1 MESFKWKPNPEKSSI
16 TILPNGVGPFSE
28 WMKSLRDR
36 QARAKIHVRIDRLQ
50 TGNFGGVRSIG
61 SGLSELRVDVGP
73 GYRVYFGQIDEV
85 VVLLL
90 CGGDKTTQTKD
101 IVIAKAYWEDHKRRS
116 KPCEKK

>member
-1 MESFKWKPNPEKSSI
+1 METAPRKIEHYL
-16 TILPNGVGPFSE
+16 LPNGIDPFAE
-28 WMKSLRDR
+28 WMKTLRDR

-50 TGNFGGVRSIG
+50 SGNFGDVRSIG

-73 GYRVYFGQIDEV
+73 GYRVYFGQVDEV

-101 IVIAKAYWEDHKRRS
+101 IIVAKAYWADHKRRS